1 MEEEEDINPAA
12 RKIALQNLKRQVM
25 RKVDAVQDEVLLQ
38 SIMELIED
46 SEGDLM
52 EGEKDPELVE
62 EASEHDRMHPDNKR
76 KPAPIHQPNKNNAN
90 DWLEGLGR

>member
-1 MEEEEDINPAA
+1 MEEEEYSNPAA
-12 RKIALQNLKRQVM
+12 RKAALQNLKRQVM
-25 RKVDAVQDEVLLQ
+25 RKVDGVQDEVLLQ
-38 SIMELIED
+38 SILELIED

-52 EGEKDPELVE
+52 EGEKDPELAE

>member
-1 MEEEEDINPAA
+1 MEEEEYTNPAA
-12 RKIALQNLKRQVM
+12 RKLALQNLKRQVM

-38 SIMELIED
+38 SILELIED

-62 EASEHDRMHPDNKR
+62 EASEHDRMHPDNRR
-76 KPAPIHQPNKNNAN
+76 KPAPINQDRKSVV
-90 DWLEGLGR
+90 